1 MYVAITAIVQFLT
14 QTSLK
19 MALLA
24 IVILG
29 GHNKPELVPQRLKVV
44 FYHLCSCWFYKN
56 QYTGFIYD
64 IQQHNFVVV
73 H

>member
-1 MYVAITAIVQFLT
+1 MSVEITAVVQFLI

-29 GHNKPELVPQRLKVV
+29 GHNKPELVPQTLKVV
-44 FYHLCSCWFYKN
+44 FYHLYSCWFYKN
-56 QYTGFIYD
+56 EHIGFIDD
-64 IQQHNFVVV
+64 IQQHIFVVV